1 MKQFKKY
8 GLICLLILTCKT
20 AVLAQV
26 TGAFWVKG
34 DTSKFYPVTFADGGW
49 NSNVA
54 TDLEIGRSNVH
65 NDSWWRGSIIARFR
79 YHVTAWGNGSNF
91 IDADIRQYSNVI
103 TLNRMIAGWRD
114 ATIVNSTGRIIIWMR
129 GNTSYN
135 YQSNYAVSPVIYDG
149 EQQPLPYQEVGGP
162 AHSFK
167 TAVDSSVNVYG
178 STYNSSAYFIG
189 GGNNYMAGKLAIGT
203 YNPGSYKLAVEG
215 TIGARKI
222 KVTQG
227 SWADFVF
234 HPDYE
239 LPSLQEVERFIK
251 ANRHLPEIPSAR
263 EVESDGLDLG
273 EMNKKLLQKIEEM
286 TLYMI
291 EMKKESAVQRAELE
305 ALKKEMQRKK

>member
-1 MKQFKKY
+1 MKHFKKY
-8 GLICLLILTCKT
+8 GLVCLLILTCKT

-34 DTSKFYPVTFADGGW
+34 DTSKFYPVTFADGAW
-49 NSNVA
+49 TANIA
-54 TDLEIGRSNVH
+54 TELEIGRSSVH
-65 NDSWWRGSIIARFR
+65 NDNPWRGSIIAKFR

-91 IDADIRQYSNVI
+91 IDADVRQYSPVA
-103 TLNRMIAGWRD
+103 TLNKMIAGWRD
-114 ATIVNSTGRIIIWMR
+114 ASGTNSTGRIIIWMR
-129 GNTSYN
+129 GSTSYN
-135 YQSNYAVSPVIYDG
+135 YRSNYAVSPVIYDG

-215 TIGARKI
+215 TIGARRM

-239 LPSLQEVERFIK
+239 LPTLQEVERFIK
-251 ANRHLPEIPSAR
+251 VNRHLPEIPSAK

-291 EMKKESAVQRAELE
+291 EMKKESIAQRTELE
-305 ALKKEMQRKK
+305 ALKKELKKNN